1 MTRLDVARYLITRGL
16 SSVPGHVSIESV
28 PCGLDVTVTIPPWR
42 NVAAWHLVSE
52 LLVSSLNPQIDTR
65 VRVVSSW
72 SAALG
77 SALFALA
84 ALGIAVAGVYVAVWL

>member
-16 SSVPGHVSIESV
+16 SSVPGHVSTETV

-42 NVAAWHLVSE
+42 NVAHWQPIAERWVTLAC
-52 LLVSSLNPQIDTR
+52 PQIDTR

-77 SALFALA
+77 SALFAGASIGLACA
-84 ALGIAVAGVYVAVWL
+84 ALYVAVWL